1 MNETVM
7 SFPLERKHYPGENIF
22 PDISLEFITH
32 NNELI
37 PVRHEIITAN
47 LSRSIWNVIVGPGRI
62 WHEAD
67 DGEWDRASFPL
78 SLVDSYVGR
87 VHNCVATFT
96 YQTASISNIY
106 VQCSQETA
114 DLNDKQI
121 GNIRIMIQGEYQPKS
136 YSDSLLLIA
145 ERNYIKSRRIP
156 VNPLFLID
164 KGRKIAHYF
173 DRPLHTNAPTSLGAI
188 ILNDTIYLHPPKT
201 RHGLY
206 PYPHEM
212 RHGVYSVTKSM
223 AGALAL
229 FYFAERYGDEIFDA
243 KITDYVAPL
252 ASHPAWQG
260 VTFEHTLNMVTGT
273 EGSEDAAHLY
283 EILIKAKSA
292 EEAIQ
297 NIATLGDA
305 PSAPGERFNYASTN
319 FFVLSYALLTTLC

>member
-1 MNETVM
+1 M
-7 SFPLERKHYPGENIF
+7 
-22 PDISLEFITH
+22 
-32 NNELI
+32 
-37 PVRHEIITAN
+37 
-47 LSRSIWNVIVGPGRI
+47 
-62 WHEAD
+62 
-67 DGEWDRASFPL
+67 
-78 SLVDSYVGR
+78 
-87 VHNCVATFT
+87 
-96 YQTASISNIY
+96 
-106 VQCSQETA
+106 
-114 DLNDKQI
+114 
-121 GNIRIMIQGEYQPKS
+121 
-136 YSDSLLLIA
+136 
-145 ERNYIKSRRIP
+145 
-156 VNPLFLID
+156 
-164 KGRKIAHYF
+164 
-173 DRPLHTNAPTSLGAI
+173 
-188 ILNDTIYLHPPKT
+188 NDTIYLHPPKT

-319 FFVLSYALLTTLC
+319 FFVLSYALQHYVEQKEGKPISYWSLVHKNVLVPLGAGDFSLLKTIEPDSSEGIPLLAYGAWPTLDNAAKIALLFVNEGNHKG